1 MWLVLPIWCSEKSIV
16 LLWHQLAA
24 SMALKSKGR
33 FINRPTQTGGKKYD
47 KFFVYIP
54 TEVAK
59 DSQFPFKPGDL
70 LSISLN
76 SKKKKLELSKA

>member
-1 MWLVLPIWCSEKSIV
+1 
-16 LLWHQLAA
+16 
-24 SMALKSKGR
+24 MALKAKGR

-47 KFFVYIP
+47 KFIVYVP

-70 LSISLN
+70 LSITLN
-76 SKKKKLELSKA
+76 LKQQKVELSKA